1 MKIRRERRW
10 VRKTEP
16 AKRVSGKGSKGF
28 HLLGKIM
35 ILCWCA
41 FTVAIIGWVIAA
53 SFTQTKDI
61 FQNKL
66 LSGGLSFKGYEIVTE
81 RYHIMDYFFNSVLYT
96 VCACAGLIF
105 FCAPAAF
112 VMSKFVFRGR
122 KAFQTLFSVSLGL
135 PGVMILAPLYMMM
148 VKLNLHNFR
157 GTLIIVYLCTGIAA
171 TTVYLMGFFA
181 TVPMTVFESG
191 LIDGCSHISAFYRL
205 ILPLAKPGIVTITI
219 FNFIGYWN
227 EYIWALVF
235 SGKQANRTLAV
246 ALQTL
251 VTSMQTTGNYQGLF
265 AGVVIVFIPT
275 VIIYILLSKQIM
287 SGATAGAV
295 KG

>member
-1 MKIRRERRW
+1 MMKRYSLHKN
-10 VRKTEP
+10 VAP
-16 AKRVSGKGSKGF
+16 VNRVSGKCGKGF
-28 HLLGKIM
+28 HIVGKIM

-41 FTVAIIGWVIAA
+41 FTVALIAWVIAA
-53 SFTQTKDI
+53 SFTSTKDI
-61 FQNKL
+61 FSNNL
-66 LSGGLSFKGYEIVTE
+66 LHGGLDFSGYKIVTE
-81 RYHIMDYFFNSVLYT
+81 RYHILNYFFNSVLYT
-96 VCACAGLIF
+96 VCACAGLVF

-112 VMSKFVFRGR
+112 VMTKFQFRGR
-122 KAFQTLFSVSLGL
+122 RIFSSLFSISLGL

-148 VKLNLHNFR
+148 VKLNLHNFK

-191 LIDGCSHISAFYRL
+191 LIDGCSPIKSFYRL
-205 ILPLAKPGIVTITI
+205 ITPLAKPGIVTITI

-227 EYIWALVF
+227 EYIWALIF
-235 SGKQANRTLAV
+235 SNKQSNRTLAV

>member
-1 MKIRRERRW
+1 MKLNIRNQ
-10 VRKTEP
+10 KSP
-16 AKRVSGKGSKGF
+16 AQRISGTGARGF
-28 HLLGKIM
+28 HFIGKMLILL
-35 ILCWCA
+35 WCGL
-41 FTVAIIGWVIAA
+41 TVAILVWVVAA
-53 SFTQTKDI
+53 SLTSTKDI
-61 FQNKL
+61 FQNDL
-66 LSGGLSFKGYEIVTE
+66 LKGGIDLTGYKIVIE

-96 VCACAGLIF
+96 VCACVGLIF

-112 VMSKFVFRGR
+112 VITKFQFRGR
-122 KAFQTLFSVSLGL
+122 KIFQVLFSISLGL

-191 LIDGCSHISAFYRL
+191 LIDGCSPIQAFYRL
-205 ILPLAKPGIVTITI
+205 IIPLAKPGIVTITI

-235 SGKQANRTLAV
+235 SSKQANRTLAV

-275 VIIYILLSKQIM
+275 VIIYILLSKQII
-287 SGATAGAV
+287 SGTTAGAV